1 MNTDDKELLWRAAG
15 AFAGSARE
23 VFGRRLLG
31 PEAPPVDRIRGRF
44 LVRFLLKIE
53 RQSPS
58 AEAKRLLQE
67 LFDRLHARTE
77 FRSVEV
83 AADVDPM

>member
-1 MNTDDKELLWRAAG
+1 M
-15 AFAGSARE
+15 
-23 VFGRRLLG
+23 
-31 PEAPPVDRIRGRF
+31 DRIRGRF

-53 RQSPS
+53 RRSSS

-67 LFDRLHARTE
+67 LFARLHARTE

>member
-1 MNTDDKELLWRAAG
+1 MAG
-15 AFAGSARE
+15 RQ

-53 RQSPS
+53 RRSSS

-67 LFDRLHARTE
+67 LFGRLHARTE

>member
-1 MNTDDKELLWRAAG
+1 M
-15 AFAGSARE
+15 
-23 VFGRRLLG
+23 
-31 PEAPPVDRIRGRF
+31 DRIRGRF

>member
-1 MNTDDKELLWRAAG
+1 MRHRDKELLWRAAE

-53 RQSPS
+53 RRSPS

-67 LFDRLHARTE
+67 LFGRLHARTE

>member
-1 MNTDDKELLWRAAG
+1 MAGRRGVRRLGSRGVRPPAAG
-15 AFAGSARE
+15 SRGSA
-23 VFGRRLLG
+23 
-31 PEAPPVDRIRGRF
+31 VDRIRGRF